1 MTANPFADSI
11 QRQVDNM
18 WNCEI
23 GALSIASD
31 PTAILVVG
39 RSWDKVA
46 NRGILHRVEWDN
58 GLPRRG
64 AQIDITDPDI
74 VSLTR
79 WGEDLPFWDAI

>member
-39 RSWDKVA
+39 RSWDKVTT
-46 NRGILHRVEWDN
+46 VESST
-58 GLPRRG
+58 G
-64 AQIDITDPDI
+64 
-74 VSLTR
+74 
-79 WGEDLPFWDAI
+79 